1 MIVVSLLA
9 FSMVDKYLY
18 TKQRAVFYSVV
29 SLLAFSMVDKYLY
42 TKRRAV
48 FYAAHFICK
57 CAISGNIHIYMQ
69 LCNI

>member
-1 MIVVSLLA
+1 MIVVSLLE

-42 TKRRAV
+42 SVQYEESRKV
-48 FYAAHFICK
+48 SF
-57 CAISGNIHIYMQ
+57 
-69 LCNI
+69 